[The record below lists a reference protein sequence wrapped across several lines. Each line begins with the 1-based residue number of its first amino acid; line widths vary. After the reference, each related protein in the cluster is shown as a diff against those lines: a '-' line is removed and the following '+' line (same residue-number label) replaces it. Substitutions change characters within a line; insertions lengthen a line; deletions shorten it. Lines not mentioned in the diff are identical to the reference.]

1 MIRPC
6 AGRIRMARRAKP
18 GQRRK
23 ARFLAELQATGS
35 AALAADA
42 AGLTYA
48 QVQALR
54 DADPV
59 FAQAWADAMAEAVDR
74 AEAEVYRRAFR
85 GVDRPVYYAG
95 QQVGIIRD
103 YSDSLAALYLKA
115 HRPEIYR
122 DRADPDAGKHS
133 GPLRVVIADDWDRDP
148 ADD

>member
-1 MIRPC
+1 
-6 AGRIRMARRAKP
+6 MARRAKP

-23 ARFLAELQATGS
+23 ARFLAELRATGS

-48 QVQALR
+48 QVEALR
-54 DADPV
+54 DVEPA
-59 FAQAWADAMAEAVDR
+59 FAQACSDAIAEAVDR

-115 HRPEIYR
+115 HRPEAYR
-122 DRADPDAGKHS
+122 DRAGADTGKHS
-133 GPLRVVIADDWDRDP
+133 GPVRVVIADDWDRDP